1 MTTSRSRKPGRP
13 VRREYDIAKRDGD
26 GNFGIWHWLQCPITP
41 PLLQTPSCPPLTGDQ
56 MMAYNCGKYELKVVH
71 IHRRWVLV
79 EVRRSFKAALKWIRQ
94 QQEERRAAA
103 E

>member
-1 MTTSRSRKPGRP
+1 MTTPTLRKPKRI
-13 VRREYDIAKRDGD
+13 VRREYDIAKREGD

-41 PLLQTPSCPPLTGDQ
+41 PLMSSVHPDDGQEP
-56 MMAYNCGKYELKVVH
+56 KVVH
-71 IHRRWVLV
+71 IHRRWILV

-94 QQEERRAAA
+94 QQEDRRAAA